1 VPESFVD
8 STRVTLNAISGE
20 LEELKEPSA
29 GQLKLELSEDSS
41 KTESDALSGLRPVED
56 G

>member
-8 STRVTLNAISGE
+8 STRVLLDAMSGE
-20 LEELKEPSA
+20 LAELPEPSA
-29 GQLKLELSEDSS
+29 GQFKLRLSEDSS
-41 KTESDALSGLRPVED
+41 ETESDALSGLRPVED